1 MLTSFTT
8 SLTSLTVYVGL
19 KEAALTTDSS
29 TRKKSV
35 AVGSTAP
42 VAVSEA
48 LVVTLI
54 YPESISICEIVP
66 SFKVASV

>member
-19 KEAALTTDSS
+19 KEAALTTVSS

-35 AVGSTAP
+35 AAGSTAP
-42 VAVSEA
+42 VATREA
-48 LVVTLI
+48 EVVT
-54 YPESISICEIVP
+54 
-66 SFKVASV
+66 FT